1 MTIISDKPVWAIFL
15 DIDGVLNEG
24 IPSLDKFLAKKKEL
38 YPGVSDITPMQ
49 MKRVEAQF
57 LNKQAV
63 EHLHALIERV
73 SEVAKV
79 VIVLSSIWRFHGEIE
94 AIKDTMFVDWKFA
107 EYLIDKTPTYMNNA
121 MEKIVLSEWRWKE
134 IRLWLNECS
143 KKHNIQ
149 SYVILDDDHEFPE
162 ERFVRI
168 NCYKL
173 LSEQD
178 VEEALKKISKPLSV
192 ESPEKKIS
200 TE

>member
-15 DIDGVLNEG
+15 DIDGVLNEC
-24 IPSLDKFLAKKKEL
+24 IPPLDKFLAKKKEL

-107 EYLIDKTPTYMNNA
+107 EYLIDKTPTYRNNA
-121 MEKIVLSEWRWKE
+121 VVFSEWRWKE
-134 IRLWLNECS
+134 ICSWLNECS
-143 KKHNIQ
+143 KKHKIE
-149 SYVILDDDHEFPE
+149 SYVILDDDHEFPK
-162 ERFVRI
+162 ERFVRVH
-168 NCYKL
+168 YSKL

-178 VEEALKKISKPLSV
+178 VEEAWKKISKPLSV
-192 ESPEKKIS
+192 ESSEKKIS
-200 TE
+200 TETSY